1 MARPRKYID
10 KDEFEKL
17 CGLQCTKQEIC
28 GWFDVTNKTL
38 DAWVKRTYRSS
49 FSEVFGQKRSTG
61 RVSLRRSQ
69 FRMARSN
76 PGMAIW
82 LGKQYLGQHEPEK
95 EEDSKAPV
103 VNIICDIPR
112 EPVPAV
118 PGNRRLRPQDR
129 RRGRRMQE
137 PATTDIITPTFYSVF
152 RDVRECMHTY
162 YDLFGGRG
170 STKF

>member
-82 LGKQYLGQHEPEK
+82 
-95 EEDSKAPV
+95 KAGM
-103 VNIICDIPR
+103 D
-112 EPVPAV
+112 EAMK
-118 PGNRRLRPQDR
+118 RLRPKNVLCYGARIDYDF
-129 RRGRRMQE
+129 GTVPVKYFE
-137 PATTDIITPTFYSVF
+137 A
-152 RDVRECMHTY
+152 RD
-162 YDLFGGRG
+162 GWQ
-170 STKF
+170 